1 MRLSGAHQVSAEVIA
16 MSRQARARDALAVC
30 CAYLRM
36 TSRLR
41 ATLAPATFFPHLA
54 ATSFMI
60 RDARKADTMRGRIAK
75 YLAVAAVL
83 GLLVA
88 GVVVWQRAFP
98 QGPAAPSADVAH
110 CAVYR
115 GLFEHVGG
123 GEPGVFF
130 KSTTQ
135 ALSADP
141 RRMKEVIEAADG
153 WRPRKY
159 DDHAAVVRVP
169 KRFDRVVAGSDA
181 ARTPWDNWPK
191 RDSVRQTFDLDTSR
205 FFQPVKDTNRVSIGP
220 CFDAGP
226 VRAKFHD
233 GALENLSLRE
243 KILAFG
249 AHRVVVV
256 RSVSPVG
263 LSADGRHA
271 LVYNEYICNGPCA
284 GATFHLLENRN
295 GKWTVIGQQR
305 IWAWS
310 SAS

>member
-1 MRLSGAHQVSAEVIA
+1 
-16 MSRQARARDALAVC
+16 
-30 CAYLRM
+30 
-36 TSRLR
+36 
-41 ATLAPATFFPHLA
+41 
-54 ATSFMI
+54 
-60 RDARKADTMRGRIAK
+60 MRGRIAK

-88 GVVVWQRAFP
+88 GMVVWQRAFP
-98 QGPAAPSADVAH
+98 QAPAAPSADVAH

-123 GEPGVFF
+123 GESGVFF

-181 ARTPWDNWPK
+181 ARTPWDHWPK
-191 RDSVRQTFDLDTSR
+191 RGSVRQTFDLDTSPY
-205 FFQPVKDTNRVSIGP
+205 FQPVKNTNRVSIRP

-226 VRAKFHD
+226 VRGEVPRRRVGEPQPAR
-233 GALENLSLRE
+233 ENTRVGRPPRCGRAQR
-243 KILAFG
+243 LAG
-249 AHRVVVV
+249 R
-256 RSVSPVG
+256 PVCERAPRTG
-263 LSADGRHA
+263 L
-271 LVYNEYICNGPCA
+271 
-284 GATFHLLENRN
+284 
-295 GKWTVIGQQR
+295 Q
-305 IWAWS
+305 
-310 SAS
+310 